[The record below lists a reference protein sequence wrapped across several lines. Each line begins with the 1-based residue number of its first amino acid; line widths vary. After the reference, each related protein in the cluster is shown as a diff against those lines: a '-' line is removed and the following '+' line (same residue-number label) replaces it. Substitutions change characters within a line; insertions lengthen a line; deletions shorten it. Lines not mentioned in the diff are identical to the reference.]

1 LRTIDDRVP
10 QEYREIYCEQ
20 YIYTFAQSSG
30 DHYRLT
36 LYYPFFNLRS
46 EVVNPDSPKE
56 VVRISKSSSE
66 VPPKHAEVSSV
77 KPIEIEFTKEAD
89 MEKKFK
95 DPDDPFRI
103 VFVCAMWMTGFDVP
117 SCSTIYLDKP
127 MRNHTL
133 MQTMAR
139 ANRVF
144 RDKVNG
150 LIVDYVGIFRDLEKA
165 LAIYG
170 GGSGG
175 GETAPVVDKER
186 LVEALRMAVQDAGEF
201 LSALNINLDTMQKT
215 QGFELVKL
223 LDDAVEVILGD
234 EDNKKRY
241 MALSSDVN
249 RLFKAILPDQR
260 ANEFI
265 GRRSLIREIERKLK
279 SKSEPVDVSEFMND
293 VETLLDRS
301 IATEGYLIGDGDT
314 SDSMTA
320 FIEDNISC

>member
-1 LRTIDDRVP
+1 M
-10 QEYREIYCEQ
+10 
-20 YIYTFAQSSG
+20 
-30 DHYRLT
+30 
-36 LYYPFFNLRS
+36 
-46 EVVNPDSPKE
+46 
-56 VVRISKSSSE
+56 
-66 VPPKHAEVSSV
+66 